1 MRANGEEFPVEAAIS
16 HAAVNGRQLFIV
28 ILRDISE
35 RKRAQAA
42 IERSHS
48 ELRELSRAA
57 NAAIEAE
64 RKRIA
69 RELHDELGQLI
80 TVARMDLEALRSG
93 FLPEQLELQSK
104 AHNVRAALDGV
115 VAAARRIASD
125 LRPTLLDDLGLAAA
139 LEWLTQSF
147 AERTQIDVKLFADDS
162 LPNLPDRAGLR
173 IPGL

>member
-1 MRANGEEFPVEAAIS
+1 M
-16 HAAVNGRQLFIV
+16 
-28 ILRDISE
+28 
-35 RKRAQAA
+35 
-42 IERSHS
+42 
-48 ELRELSRAA
+48 
-57 NAAIEAE
+57 
-64 RKRIA
+64 
-69 RELHDELGQLI
+69 
-80 TVARMDLEALRSG
+80 
-93 FLPEQLELQSK
+93 PEQLELQSK